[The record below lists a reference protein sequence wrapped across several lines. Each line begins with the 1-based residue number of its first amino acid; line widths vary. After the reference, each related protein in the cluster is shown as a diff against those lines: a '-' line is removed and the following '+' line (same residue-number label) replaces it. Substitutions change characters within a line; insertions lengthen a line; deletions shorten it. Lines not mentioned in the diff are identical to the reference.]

1 MAVFDE
7 LVGPAAQRFKPDIIL
22 VCIIPARVRSHH
34 DDQISITLAGH
45 RVLKRQTQGAHVDQ
59 HANSLPG

>member
-22 VCIIPARVRSHH
+22 V
-34 DDQISITLAGH
+34 SIKTLF
-45 RVLKRQTQGAHVDQ
+45 T
-59 HANSLPG
+59 P